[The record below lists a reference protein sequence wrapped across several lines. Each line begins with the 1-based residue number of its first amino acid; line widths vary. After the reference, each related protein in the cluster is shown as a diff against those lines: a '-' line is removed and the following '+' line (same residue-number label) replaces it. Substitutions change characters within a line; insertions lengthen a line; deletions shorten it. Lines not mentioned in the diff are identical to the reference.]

1 MSRQWDALVIGAGP
15 AGLRAASVIAE
26 SGLEVVLV
34 DEQAFPGGQ
43 IYRHVTA
50 PGAEERF
57 AEAADYRDGTELVRR
72 FRRSG
77 AEYLPETTV
86 WFLEQDRILASRG
99 EEVLDLRARNV
110 IIAVGG
116 GSTIDAAKAIRAV
129 AKETLHIDTD
139 RWECFAVPTTS
150 GTGSE
155 VTDYAVITDRAK
167 GIKYPLDSQALR
179 PPVAILDQ
187 ELTVSAP
194 ASVTADA
201 GMDVL
206 THALEAYVSKGAN
219 DFSDALCEK
228 AVSLVFRFLPL
239 AFQDGTNLLAREK
252 MHNASCMAG
261 LAFNSAGLGLNHGMA
276 HAIGAKLHIAH
287 GRINAM
293 LLPHIITFNA
303 DLGRI
308 RNGEYALA
316 AKKYQRMAKVLDLPA
331 PSVRLG
337 VTNLLR
343 EVERLNRT
351 LKITASLKEWGAEP
365 SKVKELRGEIVS
377 AALADA
383 TTATNPRPAAAEHVE
398 ALLNKVMG
406 G

>member
-1 MSRQWDALVIGAGP
+1 MREFSFSTRIFFGQGALERLGQIRGKRVMLVTDP
-15 AGLRAASVIAE
+15 FLVE
-26 SGLEVVLV
+26 SGAVDRVLSHLDGCTVTVFDAVTPDPSIHVVAQGV
-34 DEQAFPGGQ
+34 QA
-43 IYRHVTA
+43 
-50 PGAEERF
+50 
-57 AEAADYRDGTELVRR
+57 L
-72 FRRSG
+72 
-77 AEYLPETTV
+77 
-86 WFLEQDRILASRG
+86 
-99 EEVLDLRARNV
+99 LDCRAQV
-110 IIAVGG
+110 MVALGG
-116 GSTIDAAKAIRAV
+116 GSPIDAAKAIRAIAASV
-129 AKETLHIDTD
+129 EGCCAPE
-139 RWECFAVPTTS
+139 ECFAIPTTS

-155 VTDYAVITDRAK
+155 VSEFAVITDTEQ
-167 GIKYPLDSQALR
+167 GIKYPLMSRDLR
-179 PPVAILDQ
+179 APNAILDP
-187 ELTVSAP
+187 ELVCSAP
-194 ASVTADA
+194 AAVTADT

-206 THALEAYVSKGAN
+206 THALEALVAKDAS
-219 DFSDALCEK
+219 DFSDALAEK
-228 AVSLVFRFLPL
+228 AAALTCRFLPIAVL
-239 AFQDGTNLLAREK
+239 DGDDLMARER

-351 LKITASLKEWGAEP
+351 LKIPASLKEWGAEP

>member
-1 MSRQWDALVIGAGP
+1 MEEFSFSTRIFFGEGALERLRRVQDKKVMIVTDRFMAGIGVPDKVAGH
-15 AGLRAASVIAE
+15 LTRCQVSVFDGVVPDPPI
-26 SGLEVVLV
+26 EVVAAGV
-34 DEQAFPGGQ
+34 QALQ
-43 IYRHVTA
+43 DC
-50 PGAEERF
+50 GAE
-57 AEAADYRDGTELVRR
+57 VM
-72 FRRSG
+72 
-77 AEYLPETTV
+77 
-86 WFLEQDRILASRG
+86 
-99 EEVLDLRARNV
+99 
-110 IIAVGG
+110 IAVGG

-129 AKETLHIDTD
+129 AKQTQHIDTD

-179 PPVAILDQ
+179 PPVAILVP

-293 LLPHIITFNA
+293 LLPHIIEYNSEINLYSRSKSSYA
-303 DLGRI
+303 PCVQKYCNMARILGVNNLNEVVTVHALINQVRFMATEMHMPTSVSEALPKLTKE
-308 RNGEYALA
+308 EYEAQISL
-316 AKKYQRMAKVLDLPA
+316 MAK
-331 PSVRLG
+331 
-337 VTNLLR
+337 N
-343 EVERLNRT
+343 
-351 LKITASLKEWGAEP
+351 
-365 SKVKELRGEIVS
+365 
-377 AALADA
+377 ALQDGC
-383 TTATNPRPAAAEHVE
+383 TATNPRIPTEDDVIE
-398 ALLNKVMG
+398 LYKKIW
-406 G
+406 

>member
-1 MSRQWDALVIGAGP
+1 
-15 AGLRAASVIAE
+15 
-26 SGLEVVLV
+26 
-34 DEQAFPGGQ
+34 
-43 IYRHVTA
+43 
-50 PGAEERF
+50 
-57 AEAADYRDGTELVRR
+57 
-72 FRRSG
+72 
-77 AEYLPETTV
+77 
-86 WFLEQDRILASRG
+86 
-99 EEVLDLRARNV
+99 
-110 IIAVGG
+110 
-116 GSTIDAAKAIRAV
+116 
-129 AKETLHIDTD
+129 
-139 RWECFAVPTTS
+139 
-150 GTGSE
+150 
-155 VTDYAVITDRAK
+155 VITDRAK

-179 PPVAILDQ
+179 PPVAILDP

-351 LKITASLKEWGAEP
+351 LKIPASLKEWGAEP

-383 TTATNPRPAAAEHVE
+383 TTAANPRPAAAEHVE

>member
-1 MSRQWDALVIGAGP
+1 MEEFSFSTRIFFGEGALERLRQVQDKNVMIVTDRFMAGIGVP
-15 AGLRAASVIAE
+15 DKVAAHLTRCRVAVFDGVVPDPPI
-26 SGLEVVLV
+26 EVVAAGV
-34 DEQAFPGGQ
+34 QALQ
-43 IYRHVTA
+43 DC
-50 PGAEERF
+50 GAE
-57 AEAADYRDGTELVRR
+57 VM
-72 FRRSG
+72 
-77 AEYLPETTV
+77 V
-86 WFLEQDRILASRG
+86 
-99 EEVLDLRARNV
+99 
-110 IIAVGG
+110 AVGG

-155 VTDYAVITDRAK
+155 VMDYAVITDRAK
-167 GIKYPLDSQALR
+167 GIKYPLASRALR
-179 PPVAILDQ
+179 PPVAILDP

-206 THALEAYVSKGAN
+206 THALEAYVSRKAN

-293 LLPHIITFNA
+293 LLPHIIRFNA
-303 DLGRI
+303 DTSQV
-308 RNGEYALA
+308 RNGEYPLA

-331 PSVRLG
+331 PGVRLG

-343 EVERLNRT
+343 EVEGLNRT
-351 LKITASLKEWGAEP
+351 LRIPASLKEWGADL
-365 SKVKELRGEIVS
+365 SKVKELRGEIV
-377 AALADA
+377 AIALSDA

-398 ALLNKVMG
+398 ALLKKVIG

>member
-1 MSRQWDALVIGAGP
+1 MEEFSFSTRIFFGEGALERLRRVQDKKVMIVTDRFMAGIGVPDKVAGH
-15 AGLRAASVIAE
+15 LTRCQVSVFDGVVPDPPI
-26 SGLEVVLV
+26 EVVAAGV
-34 DEQAFPGGQ
+34 QALQ
-43 IYRHVTA
+43 DC
-50 PGAEERF
+50 GAE
-57 AEAADYRDGTELVRR
+57 VM
-72 FRRSG
+72 
-77 AEYLPETTV
+77 
-86 WFLEQDRILASRG
+86 
-99 EEVLDLRARNV
+99 
-110 IIAVGG
+110 IAVGG

-167 GIKYPLDSQALR
+167 GIKYPLD
-179 PPVAILDQ
+179 AILDP

-252 MHNASCMAG
+252 MHNASCM
-261 LAFNSAGLGLNHGMA
+261 AGLGLNHGMA

>member
-1 MSRQWDALVIGAGP
+1 M
-15 AGLRAASVIAE
+15 
-26 SGLEVVLV
+26 
-34 DEQAFPGGQ
+34 
-43 IYRHVTA
+43 
-50 PGAEERF
+50 
-57 AEAADYRDGTELVRR
+57 
-72 FRRSG
+72 
-77 AEYLPETTV
+77 
-86 WFLEQDRILASRG
+86 
-99 EEVLDLRARNV
+99 
-110 IIAVGG
+110 
-116 GSTIDAAKAIRAV
+116 
-129 AKETLHIDTD
+129 
-139 RWECFAVPTTS
+139 
-150 GTGSE
+150 
-155 VTDYAVITDRAK
+155 ITDRAK

-179 PPVAILDQ
+179 PPVAILDP

-293 LLPHIITFNA
+293 LLPHLITFNA

-351 LKITASLKEWGAEP
+351 LKIPASLKEWGAEP